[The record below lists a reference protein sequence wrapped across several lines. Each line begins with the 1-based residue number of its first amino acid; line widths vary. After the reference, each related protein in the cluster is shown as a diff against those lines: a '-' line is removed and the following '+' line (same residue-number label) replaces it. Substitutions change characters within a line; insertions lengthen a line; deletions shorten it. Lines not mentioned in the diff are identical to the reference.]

1 LTRRIGIDVGG
12 TNTDAVLLKDG
23 SVVHAVKTPTTPDV
37 TAGIVT
43 ALAELARHPTI
54 DGSAIDGVVIGT
66 THFINAVV
74 QRRHLTKVA
83 AIRVAL
89 PAAAAL
95 PPFTGWPDDL
105 AELANGGVWQ
115 IEGGHDYDGRRF
127 MPLDVATARSI
138 ARQIRERGLKYVVVT
153 AMFSP
158 MDASDE
164 EAIASILREEIPG
177 VSVTCS
183 HLLGGIGMLERE
195 NAAILNASL
204 IALAEETI
212 RGFEH
217 AKKRIGLS
225 APLFVTQNDGT
236 VAEASRAAAF
246 PVYSFASGPTNSMRG
261 AAYLSG
267 IQEAIVV
274 DVGGTTADFGHLRQ
288 GFPREANAVVHV
300 GGVRTLFRMPD
311 LISIGLGGGSR
322 VDLAAKTIGPGSV
335 GYRLTEQAL
344 VFGGD
349 TLTMTDI
356 GVAAGLIDLG
366 DRKRVAG
373 LRAGEVNAV
382 LERAREMIEEN
393 VDRVKADAGDV
404 TLMAVGGG
412 AFLVPERLQGVASV
426 KQVDHGGCAN
436 AVGAAIAQVSG
447 EVDQVF
453 QGATRSDA
461 IAAARKMA
469 DGRAIEA
476 GAGPDTLIMVE
487 AEDTPIAYLPGNA
500 MRVRVKVVGDI
511 KSKTPAEALT
521 G

>member
-1 LTRRIGIDVGG
+1 MKRIGIDVGG
-12 TNTDAVLLKDG
+12 TNTDAVLLADG
-23 SVVHAVKTPTTPDV
+23 KVVEGVKTATTADV
-37 TAGIVT
+37 TGGIVAAFE
-43 ALAELARHPTI
+43 ALKAVSDFGSGI
-54 DGSAIDGVVIGT
+54 DALMIGT
-66 THFINAVV
+66 THFVNAVV

-89 PAAAAL
+89 PATAAL
-95 PPFTGWPDDL
+95 PPFTGWPADL

-127 MPLDVATARSI
+127 MPLQVVTARVI

-158 MDASDE
+158 LDASDE
-164 EAIASILREEIPG
+164 EAIAVILREEIPD

-183 HLLGGIGMLERE
+183 HLLGGIGLLERE

-212 RGFEH
+212 RGFEA
-217 AKKRIGLS
+217 AKRRIGLS

-267 IQEAIVV
+267 IEEAIVV

-322 VDLAAKTIGPGSV
+322 VDLANITIGPGSV
-335 GYRLTEQAL
+335 GYRLKEQAL

-356 GVAAGLIDLG
+356 GVAAGLIDIG

-373 LRAGEVNAV
+373 LRTSDIAAV
-382 LERAREMIEEN
+382 LQRAKEMIEEN
-393 VDRVKADAGDV
+393 VDRVKADAGEV

-412 AFLVPERLQGVASV
+412 AFLVPESLQGVACV
-426 KQVDHGGCAN
+426 KRVDHGGCAN

-453 QGATRSDA
+453 QGATRNEA
-461 IAAARKMA
+461 IAAARKLA
-469 DGRAIEA
+469 DVRAIEA
-476 GAGPDTLIMVE
+476 GAGPETLIMVE

-511 KSKTPAEALT
+511 KSKTPAEALS

>member
-1 LTRRIGIDVGG
+1 
-12 TNTDAVLLKDG
+12 
-23 SVVHAVKTPTTPDV
+23 
-37 TAGIVT
+37 
-43 ALAELARHPTI
+43 
-54 DGSAIDGVVIGT
+54 
-66 THFINAVV
+66 
-74 QRRHLTKVA
+74 
-83 AIRVAL
+83 
-89 PAAAAL
+89 
-95 PPFTGWPDDL
+95 
-105 AELANGGVWQ
+105 
-115 IEGGHDYDGRRF
+115 
-127 MPLDVATARSI
+127 
-138 ARQIRERGLKYVVVT
+138 
-153 AMFSP
+153 
-158 MDASDE
+158 
-164 EAIASILREEIPG
+164 
-177 VSVTCS
+177 
-183 HLLGGIGMLERE
+183 
-195 NAAILNASL
+195 
-204 IALAEETI
+204 
-212 RGFEH
+212 
-217 AKKRIGLS
+217 
-225 APLFVTQNDGT
+225 
-236 VAEASRAAAF
+236 
-246 PVYSFASGPTNSMRG
+246 
-261 AAYLSG
+261 
-267 IQEAIVV
+267 VV

-311 LISIGLGGGSR
+311 LLSIGLGGGSR
-322 VDLAAKTIGPGSV
+322 VDLAKNTIGPSSV

-373 LRAGEVNAV
+373 LRASEVKAV
-382 LERAREMIEEN
+382 LARAKEMIEEN

-453 QGATRSDA
+453 QGSTRSEA

-476 GAGPDTLIMVE
+476 GAGPETLIMVE

-511 KSKTPAEALT
+511 KSKTPVDALT